1 MGGTFLRPSLVSRHR
16 SMRRIPDIII
26 AVGVIVGAV
35 SISIGFRV
43 VGIISLAIALLV
55 GWKRDWANDLFEGMM
70 SSSEGS
76 AVNDMHDSH
85 LDHVGDVGHGGD
97 ADGEH

>member
-1 MGGTFLRPSLVSRHR
+1 
-16 SMRRIPDIII
+16 MRRIPDIII

-70 SSSEGS
+70 SSSESS
-76 AVNDMHDSH
+76 AVNDMHDSN
-85 LDHVGDVGHGGD
+85 LDDVGDIGHGGD